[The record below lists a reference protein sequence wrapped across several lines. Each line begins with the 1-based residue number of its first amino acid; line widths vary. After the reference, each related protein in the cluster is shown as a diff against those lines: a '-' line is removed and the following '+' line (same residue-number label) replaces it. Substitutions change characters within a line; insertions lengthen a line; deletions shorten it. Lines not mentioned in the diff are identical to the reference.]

1 VIARINGFA
10 LGAGL
15 EIAAACDLR
24 VAARGAVF
32 GMPEV
37 GWFFFFFF
45 FFLFLAILHLRA
57 RLRSYF
63 YLCGIAMAHMD
74 EYTPHP
80 SIRITHTRSDSAS
93 PPSSKQHSYQG

>member
-45 FFLFLAILHLRA
+45 LFSFLAILHLRA
-57 RLRSYF
+57 RLCSL
-63 YLCGIAMAHMD
+63 YLYGIAMAYMD

-93 PPSSKQHSYQG
+93 PLSSKQHSYQG